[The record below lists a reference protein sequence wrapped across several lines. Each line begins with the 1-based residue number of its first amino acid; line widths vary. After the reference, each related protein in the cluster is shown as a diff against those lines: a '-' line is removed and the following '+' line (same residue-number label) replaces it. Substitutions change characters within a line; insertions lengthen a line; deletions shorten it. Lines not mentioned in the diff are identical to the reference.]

1 MAHDA
6 YLIFNKESNGVH
18 PKGESKVGSDE
29 GAIMLTDQWGFS
41 LENKLNIG
49 PHTMG
54 AGAGKAEF
62 EAFTIKKQ
70 VDSASAHLLEA
81 CGRVCHFDNVQL
93 KVRKSTGDKQGKMN
107 EYLVWTF
114 HMLAV
119 EKVEWSY
126 SDPAP
131 EETIT
136 FKFGVC
142 KIEYMKQDQEG
153 KLSKGGQ
160 GCWNQVDNNNG
171 ETIQAR

>member
-6 YLIFNKESNGVH
+6 YLFFPSAVQGVW
-18 PKGESKVGSDE
+18 PRGEAQVGNDR
-29 GAIMLTDQWGFS
+29 GAIMLTDQWGFA

-49 PHTMG
+49 PQTMG

-70 VDSASAHLLEA
+70 IDSASSHLLEA
-81 CGRVCHFDNVQL
+81 CGRVCHFNNVQL
-93 KVRKSTGDKQGKMN
+93 KLRKSTGSSNGKLN
-107 EYLVWTF
+107 NYLTWTF

-119 EKVEWSY
+119 EKVEWTY
-126 SDPAP
+126 GDPAP

-142 KIEYMKQDQEG
+142 KIEYQKQDDYGNLTQAG
-153 KLSKGGQ
+153 LSA
-160 GCWNQVDNNNG
+160 WNQVDNNNS
-171 ETIQAR
+171 ETIGAR